1 MKPIVPAALAG
12 LAAAAAASAAVAGLG
27 ASAAAA
33 SSSAPPCIPK
43 LTTSKGHEEI
53 GYCGPATATL
63 TISGKTYNF
72 KNGYCGVDP
81 TAKLELQVTLGTIL
95 QSGSS
100 PVNGGD
106 PLFEMTVINA
116 SAVKIATVNADYGG
130 KKLDNVGIVSV
141 KGSIPSDGTFKATG
155 FTTPAGFTGSWNCHG
170 VVYSHG

>member
-1 MKPIVPAALAG
+1 MKPIVPAAVAG
-12 LAAAAAASAAVAGLG
+12 LAVATAAAAAGLS

-43 LTTSKGHEEI
+43 VTTSKGHAEVV
-53 GYCGPATATL
+53 YCGPATATL

>member
-12 LAAAAAASAAVAGLG
+12 LTLAATAAVAAAGLG

-33 SSSAPPCIPK
+33 SSSTPPCIPK
-43 LTTSKGHEEI
+43 VSTTKGHEEVA
-53 GYCGPATATL
+53 YCGPATATL
-63 TISGKTYNF
+63 TISGKTYSF
-72 KNGYCGVDP
+72 KDGYCGVDP
-81 TAKLELQVTLGTIL
+81 SAKIELQMTLGTIL

-100 PVNGGD
+100 PVNGSD
-106 PLFEMTVINA
+106 PLFEMTVINT

-141 KGSIPSDGTFKATG
+141 SGSIPSKGTFKATG